1 MKIIAYEGNEHDEI
15 VKTIEMVF
23 EVIPEIRVTKF
34 IISDIETEAKQSD
47 LDDASKSV
55 KKWLY
60 KLNNSPLFS
69 AKGTVLWRL
78 EGKFTDEEKFS
89 IKKQYL
95 MEDV

>member
-1 MKIIAYEGNEHDEI
+1 MKIVAFEGNEHDEI
-15 VKTIEMVF
+15 VKTIELVF

-34 IISDIETEAKQSD
+34 VVSDIVQEAKQSD
-47 LDDASKSV
+47 LDDATLSL

-69 AKGTVLWRL
+69 AKGTILWRL
-78 EGKFTDEEKFS
+78 EGEFTEEEKFS

-95 MEDV
+95 IDDI